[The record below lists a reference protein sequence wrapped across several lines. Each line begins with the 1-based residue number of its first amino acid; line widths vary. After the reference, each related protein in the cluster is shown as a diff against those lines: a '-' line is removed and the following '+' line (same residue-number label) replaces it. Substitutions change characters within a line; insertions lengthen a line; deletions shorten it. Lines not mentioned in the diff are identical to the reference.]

1 MQASLLLFHLNA
13 LIPIAELGDQLRQR
27 PVRDAAVQME
37 LQRQPGEPLAMV
49 GAMKPSLHFHTGD
62 VVLYEGRSE
71 GALVN
76 LSDRLAH
83 ERRRG
88 WQGRP
93 LSDDEASPTV
103 LVLIDGGTARQDHWS
118 NMQPQIL
125 GEFGIYSLWRVD
137 RRRLE
142 ARAGD
147 LRSEG
152 VDPDWR
158 DPRPERF

>member
-1 MQASLLLFHLNA
+1 M
-13 LIPIAELGDQLRQR
+13 
-27 PVRDAAVQME
+27 
-37 LQRQPGEPLAMV
+37 
-49 GAMKPSLHFHTGD
+49 
-62 VVLYEGRSE
+62 
-71 GALVN
+71 
-76 LSDRLAH
+76 
-83 ERRRG
+83 
-88 WQGRP
+88 
-93 LSDDEASPTV
+93 